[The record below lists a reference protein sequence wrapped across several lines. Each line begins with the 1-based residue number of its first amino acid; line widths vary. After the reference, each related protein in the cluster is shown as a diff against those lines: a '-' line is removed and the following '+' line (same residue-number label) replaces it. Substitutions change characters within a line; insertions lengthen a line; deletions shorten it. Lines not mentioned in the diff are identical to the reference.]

1 MDVKKLYTPL
11 EAATLY
17 NVAKI
22 KFDPT
27 SYSLRGNLIF
37 GDVRDVQKEH
47 IVQFSW
53 DAEEHL
59 TELLKNGDSR
69 TVYPYEGPSK
79 VRGGPRNG
87 SLWGYFLAQQDNLH
101 VAIDLLNKY
110 VDLDKIKTTNV
121 VDTIVAMCVALN
133 SPKSCAK
140 DMLWLTLD
148 DTRSAKYSQV
158 HNFELLKDALAKPRA
173 LVPLVLERISV
184 DCTYVPAEC
193 DYECGRSEPYK
204 TDMYT
209 GVDSMYGH
217 LVNAFEVLWAWSK
230 LSPEHQRCFVE
241 LCKNAEHGPFTM
253 SFFKDVVVLTG
264 SGFVMHP
271 DVQSA
276 IVLESPEERYEA
288 YQKIISTSPNMLKYC
303 EEFYHNNILKKQFV
317 NSIFIAF
324 TAFVGQLSL
333 ANIRVNQ
340 IRILYEYCKAKGF
353 PISKPSMGGG
363 IPLGK
368 FGSVMETSKSLMDFT
383 ETSYGDDDDDDDDWE
398 EDDDKLSKPDGT
410 SHDESAM
417 FEALDK
423 LKADFSSGGY
433 SFTVHDVVD
442 KSPANKTKYDA
453 IATKVDLVNKLLIRK
468 IRDIKTYNVGGKR
481 PGMPSGRID
490 RKALYRYKYDSN
502 IFYNN
507 TYKTL
512 ESDLAFGIIL
522 DESGSMSGKG
532 IENGRITMIV
542 LHETLKA
549 LGINHCIIGHTSDGK
564 HHSEIARY
572 QSFRED
578 KTYNTCKNYAL
589 VTTEAKD
596 GNCDS
601 GALYYMEKALD
612 RVRNRD
618 KICLIFS
625 DGAPTEC
632 TGTELKQQ
640 VKRMEKKG
648 IKVIGIGINFASIAK
663 YYTDYA
669 NGRNLTDMLNIVAKI
684 LEEYVLKKKDK

>member
-1 MDVKKLYTPL
+1 
-11 EAATLY
+11 
-17 NVAKI
+17 
-22 KFDPT
+22 
-27 SYSLRGNLIF
+27 
-37 GDVRDVQKEH
+37 
-47 IVQFSW
+47 
-53 DAEEHL
+53 
-59 TELLKNGDSR
+59 
-69 TVYPYEGPSK
+69 
-79 VRGGPRNG
+79 
-87 SLWGYFLAQQDNLH
+87 
-101 VAIDLLNKY
+101 
-110 VDLDKIKTTNV
+110 
-121 VDTIVAMCVALN
+121 
-133 SPKSCAK
+133 
-140 DMLWLTLD
+140 
-148 DTRSAKYSQV
+148 
-158 HNFELLKDALAKPRA
+158 
-173 LVPLVLERISV
+173 
-184 DCTYVPAEC
+184 
-193 DYECGRSEPYK
+193 
-204 TDMYT
+204 
-209 GVDSMYGH
+209 
-217 LVNAFEVLWAWSK
+217 
-230 LSPEHQRCFVE
+230 
-241 LCKNAEHGPFTM
+241 M
-253 SFFKDVVVLTG
+253 SFFKDIVTLT
-264 SGFVMHP
+264 SSSFVIHP

-276 IVLESPEERYEA
+276 IVIESPEERYEA
-288 YQKIISTSPNMLKYC
+288 YQKIISDSPKMLEYC
-303 EEFYHNNILKKQFV
+303 EEFYHNCILKKQFV

-333 ANIRVNQ
+333 TNIRVNQ

-353 PISKPSMGGG
+353 PISKSSMMRG
-363 IPLGK
+363 IPIGK
-368 FGSVMETSKSLMDFT
+368 FESTMETSKSLMDFT
-383 ETSYGDDDDDDDDWE
+383 ETSYEDAWE
-398 EDDDKLSKPDGT
+398 EDDEELSKPDDT

-442 KSPANKTKYDA
+442 KSPKNKTKYDA
-453 IATKVDLVNKLLIRK
+453 VATKVDLVNKLLIRK
-468 IRDIKTYNVGGKR
+468 IRDIKTYNVGGKHS
-481 PGMPSGRID
+481 GMQSGRVD

-512 ESDLAFGIIL
+512 ESDLAFGIVL

-549 LGINHCIIGHTSDGK
+549 LNINHCIIGHTSDGK

-589 VTTEAKD
+589 VTAEAKD

-625 DGAPTEC
+625 DGDPTEC

-640 VKRMEKKG
+640 VKHMKKKG

-669 NGRNLTDMLNIVAKI
+669 NGRDLTDMLNIVAKI